1 MSLEKLCND
10 TIEEWILSYRKY
22 LPRKFKDKLCEN
34 LFFFLKLKYKDNKAV
49 EEKHN
54 KLFWKGKSHS
64 QTKSRD

>member
-10 TIEEWILSYRKY
+10 TIEEWILSYRKRWS
-22 LPRKFKDKLCEN
+22 RKFKDKLCEN

-54 KLFWKGKSHS
+54 KLFWKGNESG
-64 QTKSRD
+64 QAKSRD